1 MVSQPHETKL
11 DAAALLEAVCE
22 AARTRYPIQRI
33 QLPTRDDHG
42 ELIENLLIV
51 TYLGDE
57 PFDQRSAQA
66 DYVGAGEWGW
76 LGAHSYPYSIRHVR
90 RDDHGFVGGNITA
103 FEARKLLRRYGRSA
117 RFEPKPGIFEVTA

>member
-33 QLPTRDDHG
+33 TLPNRDDHG
-42 ELIENLLIV
+42 PLRVHLLIV

-57 PFDQRSAQA
+57 PFDPHSVRS
-66 DYVGAGEWGW
+66 DYVEDWGW
-76 LGAHSYPYSIRHVR
+76 LGAHTYPYSYRHVR
-90 RDDHGFVGGNITA
+90 QDAEGIVGGNITA
-103 FEARKLLRRYGRSA
+103 LEARKLLRRYGRSA
-117 RFEPKPGIFEVTA
+117 RFEPKPGIFEEVKA